1 MLSKFYSH
9 LDEIYRLSCIRG
21 VLEWDQQV
29 CLPPR
34 GAMERA
40 DHLELM
46 SKLLHQRLTDPGF
59 IDLVHTLSEGPDL
72 SADDRVNVAELKRT
86 IARQGKMP
94 ETFVAERSR
103 VTSIAYTEWTKARPA
118 NDFARVRPHLSRIV
132 ELARAEAELVGY
144 TEHPYDALLD
154 SYEPQARLSQIKPL
168 LLTLGQELAT
178 LVPTIT
184 ERTKGTAV
192 TKGSFPEAV
201 QVALCTRVLTDVGYN
216 FESGRLDKTHHP
228 FQASLG
234 SEDIRLT
241 TRYDESNYLSALFTA
256 LHEAGHAMYEDG
268 LRKEFRGRPL
278 GQPISLGIHESQSR
292 FWENIVGRSPAFA
305 RYLHKLL
312 AEYLPAEHQRTGW
325 ESIWREVN
333 RVSPS
338 LIRVEADEVT
348 YSLHVVIRLLLEEA
362 LLKGDVEV
370 DDLPGAWGDLYE
382 KYLGVRSATDADG
395 VLQDVHWYGGMIG
408 YFPTYALGNLY
419 GALML
424 EALRGAIPG
433 FDEGVKRGDFRPIY
447 DWLRTNVHQHGMRY
461 TGPELIR
468 RIAGTEL
475 SAGPFI
481 QYIKTKFALG

>member
-1 MLSKFYSH
+1 MLSKFYAH

-34 GAMERA
+34 GAAERA

-46 SKLLHQRLTDPGF
+46 SKLLHQRLTDPEF
-59 IDLVHTLSEGPDL
+59 IDIVNDLSTRPELSE
-72 SADDRVNVAELKRT
+72 DDRINVAEIKRT
-86 IARQGKMP
+86 VDRQGKLP
-94 ETFVAERSR
+94 ESFVAERSR
-103 VTSIAYTEWTKARPA
+103 VTSIAYTEWTKARPE
-118 NDFARVRPHLSRIV
+118 NDFARVMPHLTRII
-132 ELARAEAELVGY
+132 ELCREETELVGY

-154 SYEPQARLSQIKPL
+154 SYEPHATLGQIKPL
-168 LLTLGQELAT
+168 LLALGEELST
-178 LVPTIT
+178 IVPMLVEQTR
-184 ERTKGTAV
+184 EAKV
-192 TKGSFPEAV
+192 THGVFPETA
-201 QVALCTRVLTDVGYN
+201 QVALCTRVLKDVGYN

-228 FQASLG
+228 FQSSLG

-241 TRYDESNYLSALFTA
+241 TRYDETNYLSALFTA

-268 LRKEFRGRPL
+268 LRKEFKGRPL
-278 GQPISLGIHESQSR
+278 GQAISLGVHESQSR
-292 FWENIVGRSPAFA
+292 FWENVIGRSPAFA
-305 RYLHKLL
+305 RYLYGLL
-312 AEYLPAEHQRTGW
+312 AEFFPAEHRRTSW

-362 LLKGDVEV
+362 LITGDLDVY
-370 DDLPGAWGDLYE
+370 DLPGAWGDMYE
-382 KYLGVRSATDADG
+382 RYLGVRPPTDADG
-395 VLQDVHWYGGMIG
+395 VLQDVHWYGGMVG

-419 GALML
+419 GALMM
-424 EALRGAIPG
+424 EALRKEIPDFESG
-433 FDEGVKRGDFRPIY
+433 IERGDFRPTH

-468 RIAGTEL
+468 RIAGVEL
-475 SAGPFI
+475 SAAPFI
-481 QYIKTKFALG
+481 RYIKGKFSMA